1 MLCFKLI
8 RFFLLLTSWLNASAK
23 NVNNSSICATGAHL
37 KINMRI
43 YKINSNN
50 APSVF
55 QGRSLRTLAS
65 GTALTCRSLGRSGS
79 VTSPVTP
86 SGSAGTWRPEA
97 KSGSHTTSST
107 STKGRTETPTSSNSR
122 SVKRNLL
129 ERNEMSPV
137 HKMCLCVCLNCKV
150 VQLLLGLL
158 WV

>member
-1 MLCFKLI
+1 MRI
-8 RFFLLLTSWLNASAK
+8 FLLLTSWLNASAK
-23 NVNNSSICATGAHL
+23 NLNNSSICATGAHI

-55 QGRSLRTLAS
+55 QGRSLRALAS
-65 GTALTCRSLGRSGS
+65 GTAVTCRSLSRSGS

-97 KSGSHTTSST
+97 KSGSHTTSLT

-122 SVKRNLL
+122 SVKWNLL
-129 ERNEMSPV
+129 DFLWMSPV
-137 HKMCLCVCLNCKV
+137 HKMSLCVWLNCKF
-150 VQLLLGLL
+150 VQLLLFDC
-158 WV
+158 